1 MKLELTPE
9 VEDVAFRTALPSGK
23 TARSVHRRL
32 HQRITAPPG
41 TGESVTLQ
49 QQHIGQLQSQNQRLL
64 EEVQMWKDASLSFAR
79 ELRSLRLG

>member
-9 VEDVAFRTALPSGK
+9 AEEVAFRPALPSGK

-41 TGESVTLQ
+41 TGESVTREQ
-49 QQHIGQLQSQNQRLL
+49 QRLGQLQSQNQRLL
-64 EEVQMWKDASLSFAR
+64 QEVQMWKDASLSFAR
-79 ELRSLRLG
+79 ELRALRLG